1 MTTGLAPLLPIES
14 SRFELITDYL
24 TLAKQNLKML
34 ILTSPGERMM
44 DINFGVGL
52 KRYLFDMNNEST
64 YQDIASNIRS
74 QVSRY
79 MPFIEIQKVEFRT
92 PENDPDMFPNDVRTR
107 VTFKIV
113 PLRIT
118 GMLQLDTNLD

>member
-52 KRYLFDMNNEST
+52 KRYLFDMNNEAT

-92 PENDPDMFPNDVRTR
+92 PENDPDIFPNDVRTR
-107 VTFKIV
+107 VTFKVV

>member
-92 PENDPDMFPNDVRTR
+92 PENDPDIFPNDVRTR
-107 VTFKIV
+107 VTFKVV